1 VRGSALPKI
10 RLYVTCD
17 LAAGAAVALDEKQ
30 AHYLRAVMRLA
41 PGDEVL
47 VFNGRDGEWR
57 ARIDQLGK
65 KAGALAVVERTRAQE
80 TGPDLWLLFAP
91 AKRGSPELVARAA
104 TELGVS
110 ALQPVTTRRTVVGR
124 LNTDRLRAN
133 AIEAAEQ
140 CGRLDVPAVLKPM
153 ALDALLAD
161 WPAERRLMLCDE
173 TGGGAP
179 VADALSAAERPAA
192 HATPWAVLVGPEGGF
207 DPSELDA
214 LGKRPIVT
222 SVGLGPRILRAET
235 AAIAALA
242 CWQALVGDWRE
253 PD

>member
-1 VRGSALPKI
+1 MR
-10 RLYVTCD
+10 R
-17 LAAGAAVALDEKQ
+17 AA
-30 AHYLRAVMRLA
+30 
-41 PGDEVL
+41 GDEVL

-57 ARIDQLGK
+57 ARIEALGK
-65 KAGALAVVERTRAQE
+65 KGGALALIERTRAQE
-80 TGPDLWLLFAP
+80 TGPDLWLAFAP

-110 ALQPVTTRRTVVGR
+110 ALLPVTTRRTVVGR
-124 LNTDRLRAN
+124 INTERLHAN
-133 AIEAAEQ
+133 AVEAAEQ
-140 CGRLDVPAVLKPM
+140 CGRLTVPAVLNPI
-153 ALDALLAD
+153 ALEALMAD

-173 TGGGAP
+173 TGGGRP
-179 VADALSAAERPAA
+179 VAEALDAKHRAA
-192 HATPWAVLVGPEGGF
+192 PWAVLIGPEGGF

-214 LGKRPIVT
+214 LGKQPIVT
-222 SVGLGPRILRAET
+222 SVRLGPRILRAET